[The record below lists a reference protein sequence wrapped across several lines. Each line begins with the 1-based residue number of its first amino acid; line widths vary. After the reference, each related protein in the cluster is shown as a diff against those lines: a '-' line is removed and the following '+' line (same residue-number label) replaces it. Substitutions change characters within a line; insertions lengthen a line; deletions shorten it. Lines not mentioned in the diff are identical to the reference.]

1 MLGMEAKFFS
11 WKYPE
16 DCLPL
21 MCIYMA
27 LSRLSAFKKAGEDM
41 KLGRKSGARR

>member
-1 MLGMEAKFFS
+1 MEAKLFS

-21 MCIYMA
+21 MCMA
-27 LSRLSAFKKAGEDM
+27 LSRLSGFKKKGEHM